1 MARITVRVSDLS
13 GNQIPDDE
21 SAARLIVEHPDYP
34 EPVGLDVLPDDVLP
48 YLPDEATRFVVVS
61 LQDPANP
68 NPPRYVMSFDEF
80 EGLFQ
85 TGESSRVLQEAFETQ
100 QQERDAEIT
109 RRGRGRRAVASG
121 TSGTRERIDYTS
133 PDHAGE
139 PHRGT
144 VSEGEKEYVRNNLG
158 VVNNRLREQGHREI
172 DPNDPRMAARYGFPP
187 PVESESPDRAGQP
200 EER

>member
-21 SAARLIVEHPDYP
+21 AGGRLIVEHPDYP

-48 YLPDEATRFVVVS
+48 YLAEENSRFVVVS
-61 LQDPANP
+61 VLRADDP
-68 NPPRYVMSFDEF
+68 NPPRYVMTFADF
-80 EGLFQ
+80 ENLFQ
-85 TGESSRVLQEAFETQ
+85 TGESASVLQEAFQAQ
-100 QQERDAEIT
+100 QQEREAEAP
-109 RRGRGRRAVASG
+109 RRGRGRRQD
-121 TSGTRERIDYTS
+121 SGTRERIDYTS

-172 DPNDPRMAARYGFPP
+172 DPSDPRMAARYGFPP
-187 PVESESPDRAGQP
+187 PVESESPDRADRP
-200 EER
+200 VER